1 MTRRASRRGPPA
13 ARGRAGFTLIEVLM
27 ATALMGA
34 ILAALATVTA
44 QWLPNWNRGFT
55 RVQRSEQLALGLE
68 RAIADIA
75 AAEFVSIS
83 SNTNLPLFEGA
94 ELSVTFVRSAIGPNA
109 RPGLEIVRLSE
120 TGTERGP
127 VLVRSKAPFVPV
139 AEGVNDRMPLNFGDP
154 VVLVRSPFRIL
165 FSYAGPDRV
174 WKNVWRDAP
183 VLPRA
188 VRITVRDVTTGQ
200 TLAASSA
207 TLVHA
212 EIPVDCLSAEVIT
225 DCLAQRANPSN
236 ATNPNATNP
245 NPNNPNPNQGRPGP
259 RQL

>member
-1 MTRRASRRGPPA
+1 MTRRASNQQGVA

-44 QWLPNWNRGFT
+44 QWLPNWNRGFS
-55 RVQRSEQLALGLE
+55 RVQRSEHLALGLE

-83 SNTNLPLFEGA
+83 RNTNLPLFEGA
-94 ELSVTFVRSAIGPNA
+94 ELSVTFVRSAIGPNS
-109 RPGLEIVRLSE
+109 RPGLDIVRFSE
-120 TGTERGP
+120 TGTDRGP
-127 VLVRSKAPFVPV
+127 VLVRTKAPFVPV
-139 AEGVNDRMPLNFGDP
+139 AEGVNDRMAPNFGDP

-212 EIPVDCLSAEVIT
+212 ELPIDCLSAEQVT
-225 DCLAQRANPSN
+225 DCLVQRGNPAAAN
-236 ATNPNATNP
+236 NP
-245 NPNNPNPNQGRPGP
+245 NPNNPNPNNPNPQGRNPA
-259 RQL
+259 REL

>member
-1 MTRRASRRGPPA
+1 MKRRTSSRGPAA
-13 ARGRAGFTLIEVLM
+13 ARARAGFTLIEVLM

-44 QWLPNWNRGFT
+44 QWLPNWNRGFS

-83 SNTNLPLFEGA
+83 RNTTLPLFEGA
-94 ELSVTFVRSAIGPNA
+94 ELSVTFVRSAIGPNS
-109 RPGLEIVRLSE
+109 RPGLEIVRFSE
-120 TGTERGP
+120 TGSDRGP
-127 VLVRSKAPFVPV
+127 VLVRTKAPFVPV
-139 AEGVNDRMPLNFGDP
+139 AEGVNDRMAPNFGDP
-154 VVLVRSPFRIL
+154 VVLVRSPFRVL

-174 WKNVWRDAP
+174 WKNSWREAP

-188 VRITVRDVTTGQ
+188 VRITVRDSTTGQ
-200 TLAASSA
+200 TLAASTA

-212 EIPVDCLSAEVIT
+212 EIPIDCLSAELMT
-225 DCLAQRANPSN
+225 DCLVQRGNPS
-236 ATNPNATNP
+236 NATNP

-259 RQL
+259 REL

>member
-1 MTRRASRRGPPA
+1 MTRRESRRGPPA

-83 SNTNLPLFEGA
+83 SKTNLPLFEGA

-109 RPGLEIVRLSE
+109 RPGLEIIRLSE

-127 VLVRSKAPFVPV
+127 VLLRSKAPFVPV

-165 FSYAGPDRV
+165 FSYAGPVRV
-174 WKNVWRDAP
+174 WKNVW
-183 VLPRA
+183 
-188 VRITVRDVTTGQ
+188 
-200 TLAASSA
+200 
-207 TLVHA
+207 
-212 EIPVDCLSAEVIT
+212 
-225 DCLAQRANPSN
+225 
-236 ATNPNATNP
+236 
-245 NPNNPNPNQGRPGP
+245 
-259 RQL
+259 